1 MFTEN
6 NIKCNSRLLK
16 RMRLWKNKISL
27 SALAKTVSTAALAL
41 VAVVTAFNMQLTTTF
56 GTIDARA
63 KTVDKSII
71 YQLNDKKCYVG
82 LNVGGAHPKTSNWS
96 SSDLKV
102 ATVSTKG
109 DNDGG
114 HKVTFKKKGKV
125 TISCKIKTSKGNW
138 EKDDI
143 HKWTLIIK

>member
-6 NIKCNSRLLK
+6 DIKCNRRLLK
-16 RMRLWKNKISL
+16 RKNKISL
-27 SALAKTVSTAALAL
+27 SALAKIVSTTALAL
-41 VAVVTAFNMQLTTTF
+41 VAVITAFTIQLTTAF
-56 GTIDARA
+56 GTIDVEA
-63 KTVDKSII
+63 KTVDKSGT
-71 YQLNDKKCYVG
+71 YQLSDKSCHVG

-138 EKDDI
+138 KKGDI

>member
-6 NIKCNSRLLK
+6 DIKCNRRLLK
-16 RMRLWKNKISL
+16 RKNKISL
-27 SALAKTVSTAALAL
+27 SALAKIVSTTALAL
-41 VAVVTAFNMQLTTTF
+41 VAVITAFAIQLTTAF
-56 GTIDARA
+56 GTIDVEA
-63 KTVDKSII
+63 KTVDKSGT
-71 YQLNDKKCYVG
+71 YQLSDKSCHVG

-138 EKDDI
+138 KKDDI

>member
-6 NIKCNSRLLK
+6 DIKCNRRLLK
-16 RMRLWKNKISL
+16 RKNKISL
-27 SALAKTVSTAALAL
+27 SALAKIASTAALAL
-41 VAVVTAFNMQLTTTF
+41 VAVITVFTMQLTTAF
-56 GTIDARA
+56 GTIDVEA
-63 KTVDKSII
+63 KTISNSVT
-71 YQLNDKKCYVG
+71 YQLSDKKCYVG
-82 LNVGGAHPKTSNWS
+82 LNVGGAHPETSNWS
-96 SSDLKV
+96 SSDLKI

-138 EKDDI
+138 KKGDI

>member
-6 NIKCNSRLLK
+6 DIKCNRRLPK
-16 RMRLWKNKISL
+16 QKDKINL
-27 SALAKTVSTAALAL
+27 SALAKKVLTTTLAL
-41 VAVVTAFNMQLTTTF
+41 VIAFIMQLTTTF
-56 GTIDARA
+56 GTTTVKA
-63 KTVDKSII
+63 KTVDKSGI
-71 YQLNDKKCYVG
+71 YQLSDKNCHVG
-82 LNVGGAHPKTSNWS
+82 LNVGGVHPRTSNWS
-96 SSDLKV
+96 SSDLKI

-109 DNDGG
+109 DSDGG

-138 EKDDI
+138 KKDDI